1 MKVLLDTHLLLWT
14 LMDFSKLPEKA
25 RKIINDVNNE
35 IYYSIISLW
44 EIELKRVNN
53 PVIFPYTAEV
63 IEKIC
68 HEKTDFHL
76 LQLTQE
82 SIYQLDKLQRP
93 ESVPRHK
100 DPFDRMLICQA
111 LAKRDMLFLT
121 HDSLLGDY
129 NVSNI
134 IIC

>member
-100 DPFDRMLICQA
+100 DPFDRMLICQV